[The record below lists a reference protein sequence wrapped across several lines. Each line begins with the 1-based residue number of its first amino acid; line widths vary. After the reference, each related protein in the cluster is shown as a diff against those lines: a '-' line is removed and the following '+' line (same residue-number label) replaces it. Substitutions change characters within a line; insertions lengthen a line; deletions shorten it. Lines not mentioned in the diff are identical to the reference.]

1 MVVDMLFLHTHHF
14 RLVFLRKFHQFAQ
27 LSCGIQDHRLP
38 EPKEFATKCRE
49 AALSAIRRWNEKYG
63 EYYKQLD
70 VGYNY
75 MLDRV
80 KIDFSGSSNFK
91 GNLDPE
97 LHEKK
102 RLEGVRKQIF
112 EATTREVEEELHGIF
127 KNVNEMWSLIEILDI
142 TVAASLRTLTLS
154 MDNDLASIARR
165 HGMAIT
171 DYNEAKSGQD
181 RVLPVEGEENKII
194 FDTIRECVK
203 LLVTKHMPLLEK
215 WQRSIFKL
223 DENVPKSARS
233 LRIAMGLKGFLSD
246 AREQAV
252 DLLSRSIAS
261 IREEEFG
268 DEDFEEV

>member
-1 MVVDMLFLHTHHF
+1 ME
-14 RLVFLRKFHQFAQ
+14 RKV
-27 LSCGIQDHRLP
+27 
-38 EPKEFATKCRE
+38 
-49 AALSAIRRWNEKYG
+49 G

-171 DYNEAKSGQD
+171 DYKRRNLGRIGYFPSKEKRIKLFLIRFGMRQAFG
-181 RVLPVEGEENKII
+181 NKAYA
-194 FDTIRECVK
+194 FTRKVAE
-203 LLVTKHMPLLEK
+203 
-215 WQRSIFKL
+215 
-223 DENVPKSARS
+223 PKSADPFE
-233 LRIAMGLKGFLSD
+233 LPWVLKAFLVM
-246 AREQAV
+246 Q
-252 DLLSRSIAS
+252 
-261 IREEEFG
+261 G
-268 DEDFEEV
+268 NKQ